1 MRILYLI
8 TRADLGGAQV
18 HLLDLL
24 KGLRS
29 SIDATVAVGEE
40 GFFTD
45 AVRDI
50 GLECRVA
57 PHLVQPISPVRDMRA
72 LFQLV
77 QLMRELKPDL
87 IHAHTSKAG
96 VIGRFAARIAGI
108 PSVFTAHTWCF
119 AEGTSWKW
127 KLAGVPCERLAAR
140 FGSAIIN
147 VSDANR
153 RLAVSN
159 GISNR
164 VRLLTI
170 HNGITDVSA
179 RAEPKFAGIPT
190 IVMVARCAPQKNQA
204 LLLRAL
210 AEIDIPAQ
218 AIFVGDGETRP
229 ALEAEVCRLN
239 LTRRVEFL
247 GERRDVAQI
256 LAECHIFALPTRWE
270 GFPLSILE
278 AMRAG
283 LPVVASNVGGVAEAV
298 IDSKTGFLAQCGDE
312 FAFRARLREL
322 IERPTLRGQMGAAG
336 RKRYETEFTLES
348 MLHKTLAVYQEVLD
362 RRPRANTVAVST
374 AHFPEVPVDF

>member
-8 TRADLGGAQV
+8 TKADLGGAQV

-24 KGLRS
+24 KGLSGR
-29 SIDATVAVGEE
+29 IDATVATGEE
-40 GFFTD
+40 GFFTH
-45 AVRDI
+45 AVRELGID
-50 GLECRVA
+50 CRVA
-57 PHLVQPISPVRDMRA
+57 SHLVQPMSPVRDVRA

-77 QLMRELKPDL
+77 QLIRELKPDL

-96 VIGRFAARIAGI
+96 VIGRFAARITQV

-127 KLAGVPCERLAAR
+127 KVAGIPCERLAAR

-147 VSDANR
+147 VSEANR
-153 RLAVSN
+153 KLAEGN

-164 VRLLTI
+164 AGLLTI
-170 HNGITDVSA
+170 HNGIRDVPD
-179 RAEPKFAGIPT
+179 RAEPGFAGIPT
-190 IVMVARCAPQKNQA
+190 IAMVARCAPQKHQA

-210 AEIDIPAQ
+210 AEIDSPAR
-218 AIFVGDGETRP
+218 AVFVGDGETRP
-229 ALEAEVCRLN
+229 ELEAEVRRLN
-239 LTRRVEFL
+239 LRGRVEFL

-256 LAECHIFALPTRWE
+256 LAGSHIFALPTRWE

-298 IDSKTGFLAQCGDE
+298 IDGKTGFLAPCGDV
-312 FAFRARLREL
+312 FAFRTRLREL
-322 IERPTLRGQMGAAG
+322 IESPAFRRQMGAAG

-348 MLHKTLAVYQEVLD
+348 MLRKTLAVYQEILD
-362 RRPRANTVAVST
+362 GRPRASAVAVST
-374 AHFPEVPVDF
+374 AHYPEVPVDS